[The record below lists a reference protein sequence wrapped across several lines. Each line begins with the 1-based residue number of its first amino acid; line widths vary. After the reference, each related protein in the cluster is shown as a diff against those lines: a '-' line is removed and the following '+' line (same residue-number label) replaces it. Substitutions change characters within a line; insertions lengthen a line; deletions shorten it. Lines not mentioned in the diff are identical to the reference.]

1 MCSTEK
7 CVDEHR
13 RQKVYL
19 KPEHLRLK
27 LQDDEEI
34 GAATLG
40 WLDAHGFSGSQARPR
55 PLPAYPPRIFFFSA
69 RVRALACRESRYGAP
84 TPAAPHPPPR
94 PARRRRA

>member
-55 PLPAYPPRIFFFSA
+55 PLPRP
-69 RVRALACRESRYGAP
+69 P
-84 TPAAPHPPPR
+84 TPHFRHRARACLGQGRRQEGVVSSGGSEAAVR
-94 PARRRRA
+94 QQSRAGRY